1 MHRNPG
7 REALNHFL
15 AAALTGLAMTAIS
28 GLLSLLAA
36 QQLVA
41 PPRTAAYAALSL
53 LIAAG
58 MALFGYLRS
67 HREQIAN
74 GMASA
79 LDQAQVGAETPAT
92 TSTNAPSVK
101 K

>member
-28 GLLSLLAA
+28 ALLSVLAH
-36 QQLVA
+36 QQLTT
-41 PPRTAAYAALSL
+41 PPRTVAYAALSL
-53 LIAAG
+53 LIAAA
-58 MALFGYLRS
+58 MALFGYVRS
-67 HREQIAN
+67 DKEQIADDL
-74 GMASA
+74 ASA
-79 LDQAQVGAETPAT
+79 LDQAQLGTETPAT
-92 TSTNAPSVK
+92 TPTAAPGVK